1 MHAPEM
7 PRLHMKPD
15 QILHAINDATKRLL
29 WFPGLEIKPYQRR
42 MMELLESVPEGY
54 KPEFYRGRRRWDTIA
69 KCAGKPTLLFK
80 DGEWKQISPSSP
92 PTGSPSAQPPAVA

>member
-1 MHAPEM
+1 MAGRKIPPARM
-7 PRLHMKPD
+7 PTPLPRLHMKPD
-15 QILHAINDATKRLL
+15 QIP

-80 DGEWKQISPSSP
+80 DGEWKPLSPSFP
-92 PTGSPSAQPPAVA
+92 PIGSPAAQPPAVA

>member
-1 MHAPEM
+1 
-7 PRLHMKPD
+7 MKPD
-15 QILHAINDATKRLL
+15 QILHAINDATKRLP